1 MPLKK
6 EARHLEFFSKK
17 SKKLK
22 ITKLKKSTSSRH
34 LCENFIDDENVP
46 PNKFYNIP
54 LKKSSRQYNFFSK
67 KAKKPK
73 MTKKLEK
80 IHLPGISVK
89 ILLVTKTFP
98 QTSSIRFR
106 WKNIVIIWTFSSEN
120 GQNRFIAQKLS
131 PARRSDS
138 KSRRKLESPI
148 HITAKKYIFLAS
160 YKKLYL
166 IKYDS
171 TDVFYKILSKKV
183 GVCSD
188 FSQNSKKR
196 KMT

>member
-34 LCENFIDDENVP
+34 LCENFMDDENVP

-67 KAKKPK
+67 KAKKLK
-73 MTKKLEK
+73 MTKKLKK

-106 WKNIVIIWTFSSEN
+106 WKNVIIIWIFSSEN
-120 GQNRFIAQKLS
+120 GKNRFIAQKLS

-171 TDVFYKILSKKV
+171 TDVFYKILSEKV

>member
-1 MPLKK
+1 MFP
-6 EARHLEFFSKK
+6 
-17 SKKLK
+17 
-22 ITKLKKSTSSRH
+22 ITSSIIFRWKKVVVNSIFFQKSEKT
-34 LCENFIDDENVP
+34 ENDEE
-46 PNKFYNIP
+46 
-54 LKKSSRQYNFFSK
+54 
-67 KAKKPK
+67 
-73 MTKKLEK
+73 TKK

-89 ILLVTKTFP
+89 ILLGTKTFP

-120 GQNRFIAQKLS
+120 GENWFIAQKQS

-148 HITAKKYIFLAS
+148 HITAKKYIFLAC
-160 YKKLYL
+160 YKNLYL

-171 TDVFYKILSKKV
+171 TEVLYEMLSVKI

-188 FSQNSKKR
+188 FSQKSKKSE
-196 KMT
+196 MT